1 MRMENEGQL
10 IQRAAAG
17 DASAFNELLGAHE
30 KQMYVV
36 CYRMCGNYND
46 AQDCLQEAMLR
57 VFRALPGFKSQSSFS
72 TWLYR
77 ITMNACLDEL
87 RRRKTRRNASL
98 DGLLEEGWSP
108 KSESEAPDDQ
118 VVRSERAK
126 ALHAAIAELPEEMR
140 SAIVLRDIRGFSYEE
155 IADMLNMN
163 IGTIKSRIS
172 RGREK
177 LREKIMTNAELFDKH
192 RV

>member
-1 MRMENEGQL
+1 MRMENESQL
-10 IQRAAAG
+10 IQRAAVG

-87 RRRKTRRNASL
+87 RRRKTRPNASL
-98 DGLLEEGWSP
+98 DGLLEVGWSP

-118 VVRSERAK
+118 VIRSERAK

-140 SAIVLRDIRGFSYEE
+140 SAIVLRDIRGFAYEE
-155 IADMLNMN
+155 IADMLNVN

-192 RV
+192 GV

>member
-1 MRMENEGQL
+1 MEDENLL
-10 IQRAAAG
+10 IQHAVQG
-17 DASAFNELLGAHE
+17 DSSAFNELLGAHE
-30 KQMYVV
+30 SQMYAI

-57 VFRALPGFKSQSSFS
+57 VYKALPTFKSQSSFS

-77 ITMNACLDEL
+77 IAMNACLDEL
-87 RRRKTRRNASL
+87 RRKKNRPNTSL
-98 DGLLEEGWSP
+98 DALVGEGWSP
-108 KSESEAPDDQ
+108 KSDMETPDEH
-118 VVRSERAK
+118 VIRKERTRV
-126 ALHAAIAELPEEMR
+126 LHAAIQELPEEMR
-140 SAIVLRDIRGFSYEE
+140 SAIVLRDIQGFSYEE
-155 IADMLNMN
+155 IADMLNVS

-177 LREKIMTNAELFDKH
+177 LREKIMTNAELFGKK